1 MAQKWVHPSGPGLGK
16 TAKGVAPHRG
26 LLIVSSRLMWPG
38 AWPGPRV
45 GMKTVRHGS
54 VPWAGCH
61 QGGPGCCAQ
70 RFFRC
75 FFFFFFASLVLQ
87 EQLLRDPTHS
97 YTWLSPSLPLSAQGL
112 PWGAEKGGGGAPRI
126 TLVPLHLSTWQRHVP
141 MSETGRVIRLE
152 EASLSISSPKT

>member
-1 MAQKWVHPSGPGLGK
+1 M
-16 TAKGVAPHRG
+16 
-26 LLIVSSRLMWPG
+26 SSRLMWPG

-75 FFFFFFASLVLQ
+75 FFFFFASLVLQ

-112 PWGAEKGGGGAPRI
+112 PWGAEKGGGGSQNHTGSSPS
-126 TLVPLHLSTWQRHVP
+126 LHLAKARSHVRDR
-141 MSETGRVIRLE
+141 EGD
-152 EASLSISSPKT
+152 

>member
-1 MAQKWVHPSGPGLGK
+1 MARCLAGPSGGNEDRAARLCPVGRL
-16 TAKGVAPHRG
+16 
-26 LLIVSSRLMWPG
+26 SSRRARLLCS
-38 AWPGPRV
+38 ALLQV
-45 GMKTVRHGS
+45 L
-54 VPWAGCH
+54 
-61 QGGPGCCAQ
+61 
-70 RFFRC
+70 
-75 FFFFFFASLVLQ
+75 FFFFASLVLQ